1 MFCETYRI
9 RKGDMPTAIFKSS
22 LISHVSRFDVVD
34 SKKTLYL
41 GEICV
46 DVEILRYF
54 SNFGGRRRRRRL
66 RSRRRRNFEV
76 VFRHFEKDDVVDV
89 DVVSILR

>member
-54 SNFGGRRRRRRL
+54 SNFGGRRRR
-66 RSRRRRNFEV
+66 NFEV
-76 VFRHFEKDDVVDV
+76 VFHHFEKDDVVDV